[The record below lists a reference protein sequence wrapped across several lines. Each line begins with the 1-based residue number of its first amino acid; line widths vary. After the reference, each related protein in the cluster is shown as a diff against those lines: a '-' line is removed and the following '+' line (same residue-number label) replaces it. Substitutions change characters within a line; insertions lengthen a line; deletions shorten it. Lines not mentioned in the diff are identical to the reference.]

1 MFCDDQG
8 KLWTFLAL
16 LNTKLV
22 QYILEI
28 TSPTLNYEVGQVGL
42 LPVVEVTDTKTIEKL
57 VEQNIYI
64 SKHDWDSFETSW
76 DFKKHPLI

>member
-8 KLWTFLAL
+8 KLWTYLAL

-28 TSPTLNYEVGQVGL
+28 TSPTLNYEVGQVSL

-57 VEQNIYI
+57 VEQNIDI